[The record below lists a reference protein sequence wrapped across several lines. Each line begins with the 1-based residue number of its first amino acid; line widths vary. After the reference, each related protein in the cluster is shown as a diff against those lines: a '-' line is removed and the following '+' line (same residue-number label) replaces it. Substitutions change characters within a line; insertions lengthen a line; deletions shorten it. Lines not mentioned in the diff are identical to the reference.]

1 MLPQMPDQL
10 LVIRAGPTEYDLAGR
25 IRGTLAVPLAA
36 AGVAAA
42 ERVAAELA
50 ASPPDAL
57 FGSDDAAAAETGRIV
72 ADGCGLRLRRVAGLA
87 NLDQGLWQGM
97 LVDDI
102 RRKQPRLYRQWQ
114 DNPWAVAPPE
124 GELLEDA
131 CQRVEAALEPIARR
145 WSGRVAIVVPA
156 PLDRIVRWIVAG
168 RSMGDLWDGL
178 PTSPN
183 CDVLPLSTQW
193 LFSRPAGTRAR
204 QRASG

>member
-1 MLPQMPDQL
+1 MLPQMPDHL

-42 ERVAAELA
+42 ERVSAELA

-124 GELLEDA
+124 GEFLEEA
-131 CQRVEAALEPIARR
+131 CQRAEAALEAIVRR
-145 WSGRVAIVVPA
+145 HPAGRVAVVVPQ
-156 PLDRIVRWIVAG
+156 PLDRIVRWIVSG
-168 RSMGDLWDGL
+168 ESMGDLWGGEPHRPPVTEFPL
-178 PTSPN
+178 AVQWRPTRRRRTP
-183 CDVLPLSTQW
+183 V
-193 LFSRPAGTRAR
+193 
-204 QRASG
+204 